1 MRLIKLI
8 VPAAMIAVLALFAS
22 HADAQTMGEY
32 ATTVGVASGGATSM
46 GTSIGSSVSNSTDDL
61 GGGSR
66 TWGASSLGG
75 SFDERAGAAS
85 GSGLGQDFEARAGAS
100 SSGSGS
106 ESRWPASPFG
116 NGESSNRFGDSSG
129 SSSGRWPE
137 SDRFKEQSQLSSSS
151 DRFPPG
157 VLDQNRQGLDT
168 HYSSSSELDNHYS
181 TSGELDNSY
190 SSN

>member
-8 VPAAMIAVLALFAS
+8 VPAAMIALLALFAS

-85 GSGLGQDFEARAGAS
+85 GSGLGQDFRSACRRVIKRIGVGIALACVTVWQRRVVEQVR
-100 SSGSGS
+100 
-106 ESRWPASPFG
+106 
-116 NGESSNRFGDSSG
+116 RF
-129 SSSGRWPE
+129 
-137 SDRFKEQSQLSSSS
+137 L
-151 DRFPPG
+151 
-157 VLDQNRQGLDT
+157 RQFIR
-168 HYSSSSELDNHYS
+168 
-181 TSGELDNSY
+181 
-190 SSN
+190 